1 MADKLD
7 LVIRNATVIDG
18 TRAPRFQAD
27 IAVSAGKISRWGPI
41 NTSSR
46 FAGSSRR

>member
-1 MADKLD
+1 MAFD

-27 IAVSAGKISRWGPI
+27 IGVSAGKISRIG
-41 NTSSR
+41 TR
-46 FAGSSRR
+46 